1 MQIEALL
8 NCNSTWFSMN
18 SLVQNHRKFGGT
30 KPNIEIDKELDPALA
45 AYKKYTIGKLVSSIK
60 RDISKKLKADL

>member
-1 MQIEALL
+1 
-8 NCNSTWFSMN
+8 MN
-18 SLVQNHRKFGGT
+18 SLIQNHRKFGGT

-60 RDISKKLKADL
+60 RHASKKLKADL